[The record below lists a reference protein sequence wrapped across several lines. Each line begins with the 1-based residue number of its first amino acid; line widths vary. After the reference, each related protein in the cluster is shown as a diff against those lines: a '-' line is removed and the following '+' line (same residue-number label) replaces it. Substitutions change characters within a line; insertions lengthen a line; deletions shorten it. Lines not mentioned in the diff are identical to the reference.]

1 MPKTSTKKSRSKLT
15 KILIAP
21 ALAIV
26 FAIGWSLYYIG
37 HPRHMK
43 NQKPTKTT
51 QPKPENIELMMIPQ
65 EEKITITN

>member
-1 MPKTSTKKSRSKLT
+1 MKKTSKKNRSKLT

-26 FAIGWSLYYIG
+26 FVVGWSLYYIG
-37 HPRHMK
+37 HPHNK
-43 NQKPTKTT
+43 NQKQTNTT
-51 QPKPENIELMMIPQ
+51 QPKHENIELMMIPQ